1 MKNKVRLIKYFV
13 NFSFVIIL
21 GLGVFFVLIGS
32 LQAQT
37 NLNGRILLQVQDKG
51 QAWYVNPLN
60 SRRYYLGRPS
70 DAYEVMR
77 SLGLGISN
85 ADLESFLLKAP
96 SRLAG
101 RILLKV
107 QDKGQAYYVNP
118 LDLKLYYL
126 GRPTDAFNLM
136 RQQGLG
142 ITTADLN
149 KIPIAYITP
158 PAASSGHFTFKYQ
171 NINRELSLPLSATWF
186 KAYEESPKTYY
197 YPANNPPLDLR
208 ESFYGLFL
216 KLKTGDTSL
225 DDLISN
231 AKKIAI
237 QNNWSEDELVE
248 FILALV
254 QYIPYDNSKVS
265 AGVSNNPFYPYE
277 TLYLNRG
284 VCSDKTF
291 LAVALLRRL
300 GYGAAILDFADIN
313 HTAVGLSCP
322 LNLSLNNSGYC
333 YVETTNYFPL
343 GVIPQAINGQAQ
355 TATADFANLFNP
367 LVLGQIEIKQATLGK
382 VYQGVTL
389 VRAKVESLKSTQEDL
404 KLSQAEID
412 NLDQAIAN
420 QEKEVNTMKAQ
431 MDIYYNG
438 GQLNQYNDLV
448 PAYNNL
454 VDSYNSALE
463 VYKGKINTHNLLVK
477 DFNKQ
482 QRDFYQQ

>member
-1 MKNKVRLIKYFV
+1 MKNKVRLIKYLV
-13 NFSFVIIL
+13 NFSFAISL
-21 GLGVFFVLIGS
+21 GLGVFFILIDS

-85 ADLESFLLKAP
+85 ADLATYYSKAP

-149 KIPIAYITP
+149 KIPIAYIVS
-158 PAASSGHFTFKYQ
+158 PAANSARFTFKYQ
-171 NINRELSLPLSATWF
+171 NINREITLPLSATWF
-186 KAYEESPKTYY
+186 KTYEESPKTFYY
-197 YPANNPPLDLR
+197 SSDNPPLDLR

-225 DDLISN
+225 DDLIAS
-231 AKKIAI
+231 AKKIAA

-248 FILALV
+248 FVLALI

-322 LNLSLNNSGYC
+322 LSLSLNNSGYC

-343 GVIPQAINGQAQ
+343 GVIPQTISGQAQ
-355 TATADFANLFNP
+355 TTTADFANLFNP
-367 LVLGQIEIKQATLGK
+367 LVLGKIEIKQATLGK
-382 VYQGVTL
+382 VYQGVAL
-389 VRAKVESLKSTQEDL
+389 VRAKVEALKTAQEDL

-412 NLDQAIAN
+412 NLNLVISN
-420 QEKEVNTMKAQ
+420 QEIEVNTMKAQ

-448 PAYNNL
+448 PTYNNL
-454 VDSYNSALE
+454 VDNYNNGLE
-463 VYKGKINTHNLLVK
+463 VYKEKINAHNLLVQ

>member
-1 MKNKVRLIKYFV
+1 MKNKVRLIKYGF
-13 NFSFVIIL
+13 NFSLAVFLGFGLFFIL
-21 GLGVFFVLIGS
+21 ADTS
-32 LQAQT
+32 EAQT

-85 ADLESFLLKAP
+85 VDLESYAVKAP

-107 QDKGQAYYVNP
+107 QDKGQAYYVSP
-118 LDLKLYYL
+118 VDLKLYYL

-142 ITTADLN
+142 ISTADLI

-158 PAASSGHFTFKYQ
+158 PVASSGHFTFKYQ
-171 NINRELSLPLSATWF
+171 NINRELTLPLSATWF

-197 YPANNPPLDLR
+197 YSADNPPLDLR

-216 KLKTGDTSL
+216 KAKTGDTSL
-225 DDLISN
+225 DDLISG
-231 AKKIAI
+231 AKKIAV
-237 QNNWSEDELVE
+237 QNSWSEDQLVE

-254 QYIPYDNSKVS
+254 QYIPYDHSKIS

-313 HTAVGLSCP
+313 HTAVGLACP
-322 LNLSLNNSGYC
+322 TNLSLNNSGYC

-343 GVIPQAINGQAQ
+343 GVIPQTINGQAQ
-355 TATADFANLFNP
+355 TVTADFANLFNP
-367 LVLGQIEIKQATLGK
+367 LVLGKIEIKQATLGK
-382 VYQGVTL
+382 VYQGIAG
-389 VRAKVESLKSTQEDL
+389 VRTKVEALKNLQEDL

-431 MDIYYNG
+431 MDFYYDG

-448 PAYNNL
+448 PTYNNL
-454 VDSYNSALE
+454 VDQYNAALE
-463 VYKGKINTHNLLVK
+463 VYKEKINAHNLLVQ

-482 QRDFYQQ
+482 QKDFYQQ